1 MKPVVIKFRFTS
13 LVMLGLILFLYS
25 CSNDDSDPVFTV
37 SGKVINEDGYG
48 ISDTKVFITGTNEPK
63 TTGADGTFAVNGV
76 TAPYELSMASGNF
89 GYLYKGLTTF
99 TPQLLAIGSDA
110 TTNSASLTV
119 VIPSMTAGQQCRILF
134 TDDANV
140 QSDGG
145 IIRFPK
151 DSTTLQV
158 YWSGAASITGKII
171 VLIYT
176 VAGDAIIHYDK
187 YGELDN
193 YTINNA
199 GVQRQIFTASDIS
212 VVPGNATVTGSIVP
226 PADYNYLKSNLIINF
241 GNRGSSFSG
250 EVLYQITGNTFSYL
264 VPTGLTTTPVISIM
278 GMGSGSDHR
287 QTYKTRVVN
296 IPSSEN
302 VVSLETATELISP
315 PDNESNIN
323 FNTNFTFTPG
333 TGTGVNVVLFK
344 GHGNIF
350 HVFTTASTVNLPD
363 FSNLGLE
370 FSTSSFYNWEIYKFN
385 TFTGIDQ
392 FVSSGIHFDPDYVS
406 FTLSELRSFTTAP

>member
-1 MKPVVIKFRFTS
+1 
-13 LVMLGLILFLYS
+13 MLCFILLIYS
-25 CSNDDSDPVFTV
+25 CSNDDSEPVFTV
-37 SGKVINEDGYG
+37 SGKVINENGYG
-48 ISDTKVFITGTNEPK
+48 IPDTKVFISGTNEPT

-76 TAPYELSMASGNF
+76 TAPYDLSMASGNF

-99 TPQLLAIGSDA
+99 TPQLLAYGSGA
-110 TTNSASLTV
+110 TSNSAALTV
-119 VIPSMTAGQQCRILF
+119 VIPSMTAGQLCRILF
-134 TDDANV
+134 TDGANV
-140 QSDGG
+140 QSYDGF
-145 IIRFPK
+145 IRFPR
-151 DSTTLQV
+151 DSTTFQV

-176 VAGDAIIHYDK
+176 AAGDEIIRYDK

-199 GVQRQIFTASDIS
+199 GVQRQTFTASDIN
-212 VVPGNATVTGSIVP
+212 VVPGFETVTGSVEP
-226 PADYNYLKSNLIINF
+226 PANYDNLKSELLIKY
-241 GNRGSSFSG
+241 GTEGSSFRG
-250 EVLYQITGNTFSYL
+250 IGLYQLSGNTFSFI

-302 VVSLETATELISP
+302 VISLETATELISP
-315 PDNESNIN
+315 PENESNID
-323 FNTNFTFTPG
+323 FNTDFSFSPG

-350 HVFTTASTVNLPD
+350 YVFTTASTVKFPD
-363 FSNLGLE
+363 LSKLGLE
-370 FSTSSFYNWEIYKFN
+370 FSASSFYNWEIYKFN
-385 TFTGIDQ
+385 TFTGIDR